1 LLPDFVVDGGKTAS
15 LRIDDESQITV
26 FSFHSWPL
34 LSDDTAINIA
44 KNDTELK
51 EKREFQVK
59 TQEMVQPGGNL
70 DYNN

>member
-1 LLPDFVVDGGKTAS
+1 
-15 LRIDDESQITV
+15 
-26 FSFHSWPL
+26 